1 MSPFGAACAQWQQ
14 RGLVQGRC
22 HVERFLLR
30 AESAGLP
37 AQHALP
43 PPSLADVDTDVLHR
57 VFVQEEEAREVKVVL
72 LGQTGVGKSSIVL
85 RFVTNQF
92 DKNSDA
98 TIGYDPA

>member
-1 MSPFGAACAQWQQ
+1 M
-14 RGLVQGRC
+14 
-22 HVERFLLR
+22 
-30 AESAGLP
+30 
-37 AQHALP
+37 
-43 PPSLADVDTDVLHR
+43 LHR